1 MKLSH
6 WSGSNLKDLRSRST
20 SSSVVVG
27 VVGVICLSIVSIAG
41 SASFVVTGEVMSGGE
56 LVASSFDAV
65 DAAVGGL
72 HVAMGIVGSALPAV
86 SRFVVVAVA
95 VGLKMEL
102 PICDCANQQGIE
114 HRWEFPRL
122 VCSVTSSRGMHSLV
136 AKQQTAVIGEGPN
149 GL

>member
-27 VVGVICLSIVSIAG
+27 VVGVICLSVVSIAG
-41 SASFVVTGEVMSGGE
+41 SASFVVAGEVMSGGE

-65 DAAVGGL
+65 D
-72 HVAMGIVGSALPAV
+72 GIVGSDLPAV

-102 PICDCANQQGIE
+102 PICDCANQ
-114 HRWEFPRL
+114 
-122 VCSVTSSRGMHSLV
+122 
-136 AKQQTAVIGEGPN
+136 
-149 GL
+149 